1 MASARDP
8 FMRFPVCFLLF
19 AALVGAASAQLPPAT
34 GQSSSSSSTPT
45 SNRTGPVRP
54 RAGQP
59 EAGGAAIT
67 LETSE
72 SLFDLA
78 AALNACGYDAGLAN
92 SLPVRA
98 QVRADMDAAL
108 AESALA
114 RQSRDALCGY
124 VREHELSNPGRALAQ
139 YISLALYLSPPP
151 ELKPIAEQTEMPPDA
166 LGVINVLPLLR
177 DFADKLDLH
186 SLWLKHRPE
195 YTEIVDRV
203 HDPMTRMILATNIYL
218 KIPVSSYDGRRL
230 LILIEPMLSPNTP
243 NARIYASDYDIVTS
257 PDLSGAIKLD
267 QIRHLY
273 LQYVLDP
280 LVYARAQSITR
291 LNPLLKPVQ
300 EAPIEFLFKSDV
312 LALVTECMIKAIEA
326 RTLDAGPAPVKPT
339 GSRARVDLARYDEE
353 LTSYDRQAEVL
364 RRKQVE
370 LDMRQG
376 WVLTDYF
383 YGQFA
388 ALEHNPEG
396 LSESMGEMVYGMDV
410 DRVRHQAEQIQF
422 LPQSSTD
429 FVIRV
434 RPAPTGL
441 MLAEKKLLEGDLDGA
456 ESLADRS
463 LADPHQ
469 DHGDALFIK
478 ARVNLLQSDPKDAL
492 EEFEE
497 VAHTAHNPHTL
508 AWAHI
513 YLGRLYDAKQP
524 TERQH
529 ALTEYHAALSV
540 PGLTPDAK
548 AAAETGLKTPY
559 AVPRIARQQEQ
570 EEPLD
575 PTGKKEKESYKPDP
589 PLL

>member
-1 MASARDP
+1 MRRLPAFFLISA
-8 FMRFPVCFLLF
+8 LL
-19 AALVGAASAQLPPAT
+19 AGTASAQAPS
-34 GQSSSSSSTPT
+34 GQASSSSVSTSAPDH
-45 SNRTGPVRP
+45 GPVRP

-78 AALNACGYDAGLAN
+78 TALNACGYDADLAN

-98 QVRADMDAAL
+98 EVRADVDAAS

-114 RQSRDALCGY
+114 RQSRHALCAY
-124 VREHELSNPGRALAQ
+124 LREHELSSPGRALAQ

-151 ELKPIAEQTEMPPDA
+151 DLKPTAEQTDMPPDA
-166 LGVINVLPLLR
+166 LGVVNVLPLLR
-177 DFADKLDLH
+177 DFADKVSLH
-186 SLWLKHRPE
+186 ALWLRHRPE
-195 YTEIVDRV
+195 YTEILDRV
-203 HDPMTRMILATNIYL
+203 HDPMTRMILATNVYL
-218 KIPVSSYDGRRL
+218 KVPVSSYDGRRL
-230 LILIEPMLSPNTP
+230 LILVEPMLAPNTP
-243 NARIYASDYDIVTS
+243 NARIYASDYVIVTS
-257 PDLSGAIKLD
+257 PTAAGAVKMD

-273 LQYVLDP
+273 LHYELEP

-291 LNPLLKPVQ
+291 LTPLLKPVQ
-300 EAPIEFLFKSDV
+300 EAPIEFVYKSDV
-312 LALVTECMIKAIEA
+312 VALVTECMIKAIEA
-326 RTLDAGPAPVKPT
+326 RTLDVGQAPLKPS
-339 GSRARVDLARYDEE
+339 GSRARAELARYDEE
-353 LTSYDRQAEVL
+353 MSSYERQAEVL

-383 YGQFA
+383 YSQFA
-388 ALEHNPEG
+388 TLEHNPEG

-422 LPQSSTD
+422 LPQSSTE
-429 FVIRV
+429 FVSRV

-441 MLAEKKLLEGDLDGA
+441 ILAEKKLFEGDLDSA

-469 DHGDALFIK
+469 DHGDAMFVK
-478 ARVNLLQSDPKDAL
+478 ARVNLLQGDPKDSL
-492 EEFEE
+492 EEFED
-497 VAHTAHNPHTL
+497 VVHTSHNPHTL

-513 YLGRLYDAKQP
+513 YLGRLYDAKEP
-524 TERQH
+524 TERQR
-529 ALTEYHAALSV
+529 ALTEYHTALTVS
-540 PGLTPDAK
+540 GLPPDAR

-559 AVPRIARQQEQ
+559 AVPKIARQKEE

-575 PTGKKEKESYKPDP
+575 PSGKKEKESYKPDP

>member
-1 MASARDP
+1 
-8 FMRFPVCFLLF
+8 MRFLPAFFLF
-19 AALVGAASAQLPPAT
+19 ASLTGAASAQTPPAP

-45 SNRTGPVRP
+45 PDRTAPLRP

-98 QVRADMDAAL
+98 QVRADMDASL

-124 VREHELSNPGRALAQ
+124 IHEHELSNPGRALAQ

-166 LGVINVLPLLR
+166 LGVINILPLLR
-177 DFADKLDLH
+177 DFADKLALH
-186 SLWLKHRPE
+186 SVWLRHRPE

-257 PDLSGAIKLD
+257 PNLSGTVKLD

-280 LVYARAQSITR
+280 LVYARSQSITR

-312 LALVTECMIKAIEA
+312 MALVTECMIKAIEA

-353 LTSYDRQAEVL
+353 LSSYDRQAEVL
-364 RRKQVE
+364 RRRQVE

-388 ALEHNPEG
+388 LLEHTPEG

-429 FVIRV
+429 FVTRV

-469 DHGDALFIK
+469 DHGDAMFVK

-540 PGLTPDAK
+540 PGLTPDAR

-559 AVPRIARQQEQ
+559 AVPKIAREQEQ

-589 PLL
+589 PLF

>member
-1 MASARDP
+1 MQSLSV
-8 FMRFPVCFLLF
+8 FFLLF
-19 AALVGAASAQLPPAT
+19 AAFAARVPAQTPSS
-34 GQSSSSSSTPT
+34 GQSSSSSSTPAP
-45 SNRTGPVRP
+45 NRAGPVRS

-72 SLFDLA
+72 SLFDVA
-78 AALNACGYDAGLAN
+78 TALNACGYDAGLAN

-98 QVRADMDAAL
+98 QVRADVNAAL
-108 AESALA
+108 ADSSLA
-114 RQSRDALCGY
+114 RQSRDTLCGY

-151 ELKPIAEQTEMPPDA
+151 ELKPVAEQTDMPPDA
-166 LGVINVLPLLR
+166 LGVVNILPLLR
-177 DFADKLDLH
+177 DFADKVSLH

-203 HDPMTRMILATNIYL
+203 HDPMTRMILNTNVYL
-218 KIPVSSYDGRRL
+218 KVPVSSYDGRRL

-257 PDLSGAIKLD
+257 PDLAGTVKLD

-291 LNPLLKPVQ
+291 LTPLLKPVQ

-312 LALVTECMIKAIEA
+312 VALVTECMIKAIEA
-326 RTLDAGPAPVKPT
+326 RTLDTGPAPVKPA

-353 LTSYDRQAEVL
+353 MSSYDRQAEAL
-364 RRKQVE
+364 RRKQVD

-388 ALEHNPEG
+388 LLEHNPEG

-422 LPQSSTD
+422 LPQGSTD
-429 FVIRV
+429 FVTRV

-456 ESLADRS
+456 ELLADRS

-469 DHGDALFIK
+469 DHGDAMFVK
-478 ARVNLLQSDPKDAL
+478 ARIELLQSDPKDAL
-492 EEFEE
+492 EQFEE
-497 VAHTAHNPHTL
+497 VVHTAHNPHTL
-508 AWAHI
+508 AWAHV
-513 YLGRLYDAKQP
+513 YLGRLYDTKEP

-540 PGLTPDAK
+540 PGISRRTRKLP
-548 AAAETGLKTPY
+548 P
-559 AVPRIARQQEQ
+559 
-570 EEPLD
+570 
-575 PTGKKEKESYKPDP
+575 KPA
-589 PLL
+589 

>member
-1 MASARDP
+1 
-8 FMRFPVCFLLF
+8 MRLLPAILLF
-19 AALVGAASAQLPPAT
+19 ASLSGIAPAQSSPAQAPSA
-34 GQSSSSSSTPT
+34 GSSSSSSSSTPDSST
-45 SNRTGPVRP
+45 RTGPARP
-54 RAGQP
+54 RVGQP

-78 AALNACGYDAGLAN
+78 TALNTCGYDAGLAN

-98 QVRADMDAAL
+98 EVRADMD
-108 AESALA
+108 SALA
-114 RQSRDALCGY
+114 QSALVRQSRDALCGY
-124 VREHELSNPGRALAQ
+124 IHEHELSNPGRALAQ

-151 ELKPIAEQTEMPPDA
+151 ELKPIAEQTDMPPDA
-166 LGVINVLPLLR
+166 LGVINILPLLR
-177 DFADKLDLH
+177 DFADKASLH
-186 SLWLKHRPE
+186 SIWLKHRPE

-203 HDPMTRMILATNIYL
+203 HDPMTRMILATNVYL
-218 KIPVSSYDGRRL
+218 KVPVSSYDGRRL
-230 LILIEPMLSPNTP
+230 LILVEPMLSPNTP
-243 NARIYASDYDIVTS
+243 NARIYASDYAIVTS
-257 PDLSGAIKLD
+257 PNSVGTIKLD

-312 LALVTECMIKAIEA
+312 MALVTECMIKAIEA
-326 RTLDAGPAPVKPT
+326 RTLDTGPAPTKPT
-339 GSRARVDLARYDEE
+339 GSRTRAELARYDEE
-353 LTSYDRQAEVL
+353 MSSYDRQGELL

-388 ALEHNPEG
+388 TLEHTPEG

-429 FVIRV
+429 FVTLV

-456 ESLADRS
+456 EALADRS

-469 DHGDALFIK
+469 DHGDAMFVK
-478 ARVNLLQSDPKDAL
+478 ARVHLLQSDPQDSFD
-492 EEFEE
+492 EFQD
-497 VAHTAHNPHTL
+497 VVHTAHTPHTL

-540 PGLTPDAK
+540 PGLTPDARS
-548 AAAETGLKTPY
+548 AAETGLKLPY
-559 AVPRIARQQEQ
+559 AVPKIVREQEQ

-575 PTGKKEKESYKPDP
+575 PTGKKEKENYKPDP

>member
-1 MASARDP
+1 MPSLPALLLLSALAGQAP
-8 FMRFPVCFLLF
+8 AQTSPV
-19 AALVGAASAQLPPAT
+19 QTPPA
-34 GQSSSSSSTPT
+34 GQSSSSSSAPT
-45 SNRTGPVRP
+45 SSRTGPARP
-54 RAGQP
+54 RIGQP

-78 AALNACGYDAGLAN
+78 TALNACGYDAGLAN

-98 QVRADMDAAL
+98 AIRADVDAAL
-108 AESALA
+108 SQSALV
-114 RQSRDALCGY
+114 RQSHDALCGY
-124 VREHELSNPGRALAQ
+124 IHEHELSNPGRALAQ

-151 ELKPIAEQTEMPPDA
+151 ELKPVAEQTEMPPDA
-166 LGVINVLPLLR
+166 LGVINILPLLR
-177 DFADKLDLH
+177 DFADKTSLH
-186 SLWLKHRPE
+186 AIWLKHRPE

-218 KIPVSSYDGRRL
+218 KVPVSSYDGRRL
-230 LILIEPMLSPNTP
+230 LILVEPMLSPNTP
-243 NARIYASDYDIVTS
+243 NARIYASDYAIVTS
-257 PDLSGAIKLD
+257 PNSVGTVKLD

-300 EAPIEFLFKSDV
+300 QAPIEFIFKSDV
-312 LALVTECMIKAIEA
+312 VALVTECMIKAIEA

-339 GSRARVDLARYDEE
+339 GSRARVELARYDEE
-353 LTSYDRQAEVL
+353 MSSYDRQAETL

-388 ALEHNPEG
+388 TLERNPQG
-396 LSESMGEMVYGMDV
+396 LTESMGEMVYGMDV

-422 LPQSSTD
+422 VPQSSTD
-429 FVIRV
+429 FVTRI

-456 ESLADRS
+456 DALADRS

-469 DHGDALFIK
+469 DHGDAMFVK
-478 ARVNLLQSDPKDAL
+478 ARVHLLQSDPQDSL
-492 EEFEE
+492 NEFED
-497 VAHTAHNPHTL
+497 VVHTAHNPHTL

-540 PGLTPDAK
+540 PGLTPDARS
-548 AAAETGLKTPY
+548 AAETGLKIPY
-559 AVPRIARQQEQ
+559 AVPKIAREQEQ

>member
-1 MASARDP
+1 MQSLSV
-8 FMRFPVCFLLF
+8 FFLLF
-19 AALVGAASAQLPPAT
+19 AAFAARVPAQTPSS
-34 GQSSSSSSTPT
+34 GQSSSSSSTPAP
-45 SNRTGPVRP
+45 NRAGPVRS

-72 SLFDLA
+72 SLFDVA
-78 AALNACGYDAGLAN
+78 TALNACGYDAGLAN

-98 QVRADMDAAL
+98 QVRADVNAAL
-108 AESALA
+108 ADSSLA
-114 RQSRDALCGY
+114 RQSRDTLCGY

-151 ELKPIAEQTEMPPDA
+151 ELKPVAEQTDMPPDA
-166 LGVINVLPLLR
+166 LGVVNILPLLR
-177 DFADKLDLH
+177 DFADKVSLH

-203 HDPMTRMILATNIYL
+203 HDPMTRMILNTNVYL
-218 KIPVSSYDGRRL
+218 KVPVSSYDGRRL

-257 PDLSGAIKLD
+257 PDLAGTVKLD

-291 LNPLLKPVQ
+291 LTPLLKPVQ

-312 LALVTECMIKAIEA
+312 VALVTECMIKAIEA
-326 RTLDAGPAPVKPT
+326 RTLDTGPAPVKPA

-353 LTSYDRQAEVL
+353 MSSYDRQAEAL
-364 RRKQVE
+364 RRKQVD

-388 ALEHNPEG
+388 LLEHNPEG

-422 LPQSSTD
+422 LPQGSTD
-429 FVIRV
+429 FVTRV

-456 ESLADRS
+456 ELLADRS

-469 DHGDALFIK
+469 DHGDAMFVK
-478 ARVNLLQSDPKDAL
+478 ARIELLQSDPKDAL
-492 EEFEE
+492 EQFEE
-497 VAHTAHNPHTL
+497 VVHTAHNPHTL
-508 AWAHI
+508 AWAHV
-513 YLGRLYDAKQP
+513 YLGRLYDTKEP

-540 PGLTPDAK
+540 PGITPDAK

-559 AVPRIARQQEQ
+559 AVPKIAREREE

-589 PLL
+589 PLF